1 MLEGRL
7 SWKAYL
13 YMSLK
18 RDEVERLT
26 LTWACSTLKLGLLLH
41 ACEGDEAERFKFTW
55 AWRKIKLKCL
65 SWHVREARWSWKAYP
80 YMFWEFQQYPK
91 LGIPALDLQVILY
104 INLESILQ
112 NILLCIS
119 NNAEWFLC
127 IIFKV
132 ILAFCFFALFWK
144 MLLTGSYQVPVLTI
158 NDMIRMIYSN
168 LILLTSITVKKQR
181 TIKKKSYYKIP

>member
-1 MLEGRL
+1 
-7 SWKAYL
+7 
-13 YMSLK
+13 MSLK

-41 ACEGDEAERFKFTW
+41 ACEGDDAERFKFTW

-132 ILAFCFFALFWK
+132 ILAFCFFCFVLKNAAYWFLPSSSFNHKWYDTNDLFK
-144 MLLTGSYQVPVLTI
+144 FNSFDFNYSQKTKNYKEKKLL
-158 NDMIRMIYSN
+158 
-168 LILLTSITVKKQR
+168 
-181 TIKKKSYYKIP
+181 